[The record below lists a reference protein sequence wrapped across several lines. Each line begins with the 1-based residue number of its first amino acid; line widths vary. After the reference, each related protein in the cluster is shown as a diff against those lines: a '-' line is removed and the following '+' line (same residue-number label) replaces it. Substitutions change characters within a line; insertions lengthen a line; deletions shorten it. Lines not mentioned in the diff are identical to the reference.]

1 MKQSL
6 DTARIEKLT
15 ITYVTES
22 AAFRGDGAGGD
33 LIGVPLASP
42 SFSFSLSRCRFAG
55 AGDFGGGGGS
65 ISGEP
70 GCGRLAFLGG
80 GVAGSISP
88 GIRGEPLGPAVAILC
103 LGFLL
108 RASGLDRVGE

>member
-6 DTARIEKLT
+6 DITRIEKLT
-15 ITYVTES
+15 ITYVTAS

-33 LIGVPLASP
+33 LVASP
-42 SFSFSLSRCRFAG
+42 SFSLSLSRCRFAG
-55 AGDFGGGGGS
+55 AGDFDGGGGS

-80 GVAGSISP
+80 GVTGSISP
-88 GIRGEPLGPAVAILC
+88 GIRGELEGPAVAILC

>member
-1 MKQSL
+1 M
-6 DTARIEKLT
+6 R

-22 AAFRGDGAGGD
+22 AVFRGDEVESSGD
-33 LIGVPLASP
+33 LVGVPLASA
-42 SFSFSLSRCRFAG
+42 SFSFSLSRCRFAV

-70 GCGRLAFLGG
+70 GCGRLAFLGD
-80 GVAGSISP
+80 GVTGSTSP
-88 GIRGEPLGPAVAILC
+88 RIRGEAGPALAILC
-103 LGFLL
+103 LRFLL